1 MEGRILNND
10 QNNQDQSDKKDQA
23 PKPNPST
30 TEPRGNRLV
39 QKQRKSFSKHVIG
52 GVIGILVILLV
63 IIGVMGYRYFD
74 NATQPY
80 NKNDNQVVQVEIPYG
95 ANSKRIAEILQSKHI
110 IKSGFVFDYWTKA
123 HSLSNFHAGY
133 YQLKPSM
140 SLAQVAK
147 ALNKGGSS
155 EPVQSST
162 GRVLIV
168 EGSQIKTIATTIQK
182 QTDFTSKEF
191 LALMKDETFIKS
203 LAKKYPQLLGSAMK
217 AKKVRY
223 RLEGYL
229 FPATYRA
236 DKKTTL
242 KQLVTQMVAKT
253 DDELQPYYAQIKKSK
268 MSVQEIMT
276 LASLVEREGSTT
288 KDRRIIAGVFLNR
301 LDAKWR
307 LDSDISVFY
316 AINSTKST
324 LTNKD
329 LQTKSPYNL
338 RLYLGYGPGPFNSPS
353 LISIKAVLDPAQ
365 RSKDYMYFVA
375 DLKTGKVYYAKT
387 AAGHAA
393 NIQKTAKHNDEAS
406 N

>member
-1 MEGRILNND
+1 MEGRNLNND
-10 QNNQDQSDKKDQA
+10 QNKPDQSDPQDHG
-23 PKPNPST
+23 ST
-30 TEPRGNRLV
+30 EHAQRVV

-52 GVIGILVILLV
+52 GVIGILVALLV
-63 IIGVMGYRYFD
+63 IVGFLAYRYFD

-80 NKNDNQVVQVEIPYG
+80 NQNNHQVVQVDIPYG
-95 ANSKRIAEILQSKHI
+95 ANSKRIAEILQSKKI

-123 HSLSNFHAGY
+123 HNLSNFHAGY

-155 EPVQSST
+155 EPIQSST

-168 EGSQIKTIATTIQK
+168 EGSQIKTIAKTVQR
-182 QTDFTSKEF
+182 QTDFTAKEF
-191 LALMKDETFIKS
+191 LALMKDKAFVKS
-203 LAKKYPQLLGSAMK
+203 LAAKYPNLLGSAMQ
-217 AKKVRY
+217 AKNVRY

-242 KQLVTQMVAKT
+242 KQLVTQMVGKT
-253 DDELQPYYAQIKKSK
+253 DAELQPYYKQIKRSK

-316 AINSTKST
+316 AVNASKST
-324 LTNKD
+324 LTNQD
-329 LQTKSPYNL
+329 LQSKSPYNL
-338 RLYLGYGPGPFNSPS
+338 RLHLGYGPGPFNSPS
-353 LISIKAVLDPAQ
+353 QVSIKAVLDPAQ

-375 DLKTGKVYYAKT
+375 DLKTGKVYYAKDE
-387 AAGHAA
+387 AGHAA
-393 NIQKTAKHNDEAS
+393 NIQKVAKHNESS

>member
-10 QNNQDQSDKKDQA
+10 QNNQDQQDHGSADQ
-23 PKPNPST
+23 P
-30 TEPRGNRLV
+30 NRLA
-39 QKQRKSFSKHVIG
+39 QKQRKSFSKRVIG
-52 GVIGILVILLV
+52 GVIGILVALVV
-63 IIGVMGYRYFD
+63 IIGFLGYRYFD
-74 NATQPY
+74 NATQPL
-80 NKNDNQVVQVEIPYG
+80 NKTDQQVVQIEIPYG
-95 ANSKRIAEILQSKHI
+95 ANGKKIADILQSKKV
-110 IKSGFVFDYWTKA
+110 IKSGFVFEYWTKA
-123 HSLSNFHAGY
+123 HNLSNFHAGY

-140 SLAQVAK
+140 SLAQIAK

-155 EPVQSST
+155 EPIQSST

-168 EGSQIKTIATTIQK
+168 EGSQIKTIAKTVQK
-182 QTDFTSKEF
+182 QTDFTSQEF

-203 LAKKYPQLLGSAMK
+203 LAKKYPELLGSAMT
-217 AKKVRY
+217 AKNVRY

-229 FPATYRA
+229 FPATYIA

-242 KQLVTQMVAKT
+242 KQLVTQMVSKT
-253 DDELQPYYAQIKKSK
+253 DAEMQPYYQEIKKEK
-268 MSVQEIMT
+268 LSVQEVMT

-288 KDRRIIAGVFLNR
+288 KDRRLIAGVFLNR

-316 AINSTKST
+316 AINSSKST
-324 LTNKD
+324 LTAKD
-329 LQTKSPYNL
+329 LQSKSPYNL
-338 RLYLGYGPGPFNSPS
+338 RLHLGYGPGPFNSPS

-375 DLKTGKVYYAKT
+375 DLKTGKVYYAKD

-393 NIQKTAKHNDEAS
+393 NIKKVAKHNGTDE
-406 N
+406 NGQ

>member
-1 MEGRILNND
+1 MEGRNLNND
-10 QNNQDQSDKKDQA
+10 QNKPDQSDPQDHG
-23 PKPNPST
+23 T
-30 TEPRGNRLV
+30 TEQAKRVV

-52 GVIGILVILLV
+52 GVIGILVILL
-63 IIGVMGYRYFD
+63 IIVGFLGYRYFD

-80 NKNDNQVVQVEIPYG
+80 NQNDNQVVQVDIPFG
-95 ANSKRIAEILQSKHI
+95 ANSKKIAEILQSKKI

-123 HSLSNFHAGY
+123 HNLSNFHAGY

-155 EPVQSST
+155 EPIQSST

-168 EGSQIKTIATTIQK
+168 EGSQIKTIATTVQK

-191 LALMKDETFIKS
+191 LALMKDQAFIKS
-203 LAKKYPQLLGSAMK
+203 LAQKYPKLLGSAMK
-217 AKKVRY
+217 AKNVRY

-242 KQLVTQMVAKT
+242 KQLVTQMVGKT
-253 DDELQPYYAQIKKSK
+253 DAELEPYYAQIKKSK

-288 KDRRIIAGVFLNR
+288 KDRQIIAGVFLNR

-329 LQTKSPYNL
+329 LQSTSPYNL
-338 RLYLGYGPGPFNSPS
+338 RLHLGYGPGPFNSPS
-353 LISIKAVLDPAQ
+353 LVSIKAVLDPAK

-375 DLKTGKVYYAKT
+375 DLKTGKVYYAKD

-393 NIQKTAKHNDEAS
+393 NIQKVAKHNESS

>member
-10 QNNQDQSDKKDQA
+10 QNNQD
-23 PKPNPST
+23 KPEEKAHETPVQ
-30 TEPRGNRLV
+30 PNRTL
-39 QKQRKSFSKHVIG
+39 QKQRKSFSKRVIG
-52 GVIGILVILLV
+52 GVVGILVALLV
-63 IIGVMGYRYFD
+63 IIGVLGYRYFD

-80 NKNDNQVVQVEIPYG
+80 NKIDTRVVQVEIPYG
-95 ANSKRIAEILQSKHI
+95 ANSKKIAEILQSKHV

-123 HSLSNFHAGY
+123 HNLSNFHAGY

-155 EPVQSST
+155 EPIQSST
-162 GRVLIV
+162 GRVLVV
-168 EGSQIKTIATTIQK
+168 EGSQIKTIAKTIQK

-191 LALMKDETFIKS
+191 LTLMKDQTFIKT
-203 LAKKYPQLLGSAMK
+203 LAKKYPDLLGSAMK
-217 AKKVRY
+217 AKNVRY

-229 FPATYRA
+229 FPATYTVG
-236 DKKTTL
+236 KKTTL
-242 KQLVTQMVAKT
+242 KALVTQMVGKT
-253 DDELQPYYAQIKKSK
+253 DDELQPYYKQIKKSK
-268 MSVQEIMT
+268 MSVQEVMT

-288 KDRRIIAGVFLNR
+288 KDRRLIAGVFLNR
-301 LDAKWR
+301 IDAKWR

-316 AINSTKST
+316 AINSDKST

-329 LQTKSPYNL
+329 LQNKSPYNL
-338 RLYLGYGPGPFNSPS
+338 RLHLGYGPGPFNSPS
-353 LISIKAVLDPAQ
+353 LISIKAVLDPAK

-375 DLKTGKVYYAKT
+375 DLKTGKVYYAKD

-393 NIQKTAKHNDEAS
+393 NIQKVAKHNESS

>member
-10 QNNQDQSDKKDQA
+10 QDNQDQQDHGS
-23 PKPNPST
+23 
-30 TEPRGNRLV
+30 TEPNRSV

-52 GVIGILVILLV
+52 GVVGILVVLLI

-80 NKNDNQVVQVEIPYG
+80 NSNDNRVVQVDIPYG
-95 ANSKRIAEILQSKHI
+95 ANGKKIADILQSQKI
-110 IKSGFVFDYWTKA
+110 IKSGFVFEYWTKA
-123 HSLSNFHAGY
+123 HNLSNFHAGY

-140 SLAQVAK
+140 SLAQIAK

-155 EPVQSST
+155 EPVQSSS
-162 GRVLIV
+162 GRVLVV
-168 EGSQIKTIATTIQK
+168 EGSQISTIAKTVQK
-182 QTDFTSKEF
+182 QTDFTAAEF
-191 LALMKDETFIKS
+191 LALMKDQSFIKS
-203 LAKKYPQLLGSAMK
+203 LAEKYPDLLTSAMS
-217 AKKVRY
+217 AKNVRY

-229 FPATYRA
+229 FPATYEVG
-236 DKKTTL
+236 KKTTL

-253 DDELQPYYAQIKKSK
+253 NAELEDYYGQIKRSK
-268 MSVQEIMT
+268 MSVQEVMT

-288 KDRRIIAGVFLNR
+288 KDRRLIAGVFLNR
-301 LDAKWR
+301 LAAKWR

-324 LTNKD
+324 LTAKD

-338 RLYLGYGPGPFNSPS
+338 RLNLGYGPGPFNSPS
-353 LISIKAVLDPAQ
+353 LTSIEAVLNPAQ
-365 RSKDYMYFVA
+365 RSKGYMYFVA
-375 DLKTGKVYYAKT
+375 DLKTGQVYYAKD

-393 NIQKTAKHNDEAS
+393 NIQKVAKHNEAAEK
-406 N
+406 